1 MSSHI
6 HPSSFHVTR
15 LLWSGLV
22 RFRTWHSRFHHR
34 LAVWTSTN
42 PIQQGNLLASVH
54 APNRILPTTGSPRFS
69 EFDARLTKFNL
80 RRQLFAASDKVVVRP
95 AALWWTLVTSR
106 CQGHLAILASHGTPY
121 RSSPLQERHHIV
133 IEDAVVDTITKPE
146 TYRPTPSLPAPPIS
160 PACLSRYSH
169 RPSLAHLSLSLS
181 PSSGILACHGTPVS
195 PISTP
200 RQTPRCDR
208 GRGGGRTSALP
219 HPPASPPAPPH
230 ISLISPSSSIL
241 ASHGTPYRP
250 SPLQERHHVVIE
262 DAAVDAP
269 MPYRTPCLSLS
280 LSPLPA
286 FSPVSVL
293 VSSIHLHPAAPPRQ
307 RVPVYTAINPAKPR
321 CRTARTAYIPAPRL
335 AAHKRAGGAAMRCL
349 SPSWCVFSASTK
361 SG

>member
-69 EFDARLTKFNL
+69 EFDARVTW
-80 RRQLFAASDKVVVRP
+80 LFSP
-95 AALWWTLVTSR
+95 VTVP
-106 CQGHLAILASHGTPY
+106 PY

-146 TYRPTPSLPAPPIS
+146 TYRPHPISPSPTPSLPPACHGTRIAHLSPIS
-160 PACLSRYSH
+160 
-169 RPSLAHLSLSLS
+169 LSLSLPLPAFS
-181 PSSGILACHGTPVS
+181 PVTVPPYRPSPLQDRHHVVIEDAAADAPAPYRTRQPARQPH
-195 PISTP
+195 PISL
-200 RQTPRCDR
+200 
-208 GRGGGRTSALP
+208 S
-219 HPPASPPAPPH
+219 SPPLPAF
-230 ISLISPSSSIL
+230 SPV
-241 ASHGTPYRP
+241 TVPPYRP

-280 LSPLPA
+280 LSPSSGILACLGTCIVHP
-286 FSPVSVL
+286 SPSRRTTKTKSPSLHRHQPRQATLSYSQDCLYPSATFGGTQESGRSSYEVSVTIVVRIL
-293 VSSIHLHPAAPPRQ
+293 RF
-307 RVPVYTAINPAKPR
+307 YKE
-321 CRTARTAYIPAPRL
+321 RL
-335 AAHKRAGGAAMRCL
+335 KLNHDDCL
-349 SPSWCVFSASTK
+349 
-361 SG
+361 